1 MYFILTGLCKH
12 MLFGFAYMSSFS
24 MKLLMITETR
34 STASLENSD
43 SLSYVA
49 DLNTDVV
56 VVVVV
61 IVLNNGD
68 QSGTKIT
75 TISNITLCDIVWLH
89 GKVDILED

>member
-49 DLNTDVV
+49 DLNTNVV
-56 VVVVV
+56 VVVT
-61 IVLNNGD
+61 VLNNGN

>member
-1 MYFILTGLCKH
+1 MYFI
-12 MLFGFAYMSSFS
+12 LFGFAYMSSFS
-24 MKLLMITETR
+24 MKLLKITETR
-34 STASLENSD
+34 NTETLENSD

-49 DLNTDVV
+49 DMNTNVG

-68 QSGTKIT
+68 QSGTKFT

>member
-1 MYFILTGLCKH
+1 

-43 SLSYVA
+43 SLI
-49 DLNTDVV
+49 